1 MKDAI
6 GRRSGD
12 LIGMVK
18 IYGET
23 CMIDTIAPP
32 RAAVCPHFNPLD
44 PAFQANPY
52 PQYAELRHDTPVF
65 YSPVYDFWVI
75 TRHAD
80 ISAALKQADTFSS
93 VGALQN
99 NVALPP
105 QVVAVLENEGLG
117 AAALMVESDAPV
129 HTRIR
134 GVVNKAFT
142 PQRIARLEPKIR
154 AITDEL
160 IDAFVANR
168 QADFMTQFATPL
180 PGRVICDLFGVPAED
195 FPQIKRWSDDWVGL
209 LSASAPEE
217 QLLGY
222 ARGFVA
228 AQQYFQAQIRSRQQ
242 HPREDLLTV
251 MLPIEL
257 GGTAALS
264 VAEAAFNSLSL
275 VVAGHET
282 TTNILGNG
290 LAQLFANPAQF
301 DQLRKNPELIPN
313 AVEELLRIDTSVL
326 GLFRVTTREAELGDV
341 TIPANARVF
350 LLYSSANHDT
360 AQFSNPHQ
368 LDITRANAREHLTFA
383 RGIHV
388 CIGSPLA
395 RLELRIAFERLLARL
410 PNLRPATDTPSQ
422 RMAHFWMRGY
432 TSLPIAW
439 DAS

>member
-1 MKDAI
+1 
-6 GRRSGD
+6 
-12 LIGMVK
+12 
-18 IYGET
+18 
-23 CMIDTIAPP
+23 MIDTITTRPATV
-32 RAAVCPHFNPLD
+32 ACPHFNPLE
-44 PAFQANPY
+44 PAFQADPY
-52 PQYAELRHDTPVF
+52 PIYAELRRDTPVF
-65 YSPVYDFWVI
+65 YSPLYDFWVV

-80 ISAALKQADTFSS
+80 VSDVLRQPDIFSS
-93 VGALQN
+93 AGALQN

-105 QVVAVLENEGLG
+105 RVVAVMATQDPEATLL
-117 AAALMVESDAPV
+117 VESDGPV
-129 HTRIR
+129 HSRIR

-154 AITDEL
+154 AITEEL
-160 IDAFVANR
+160 IDAFAADG
-168 QADFMTQFATPL
+168 QADLMTQFATPL
-180 PGRVICDLFGVPAED
+180 PGRVICDLLGVPQED
-195 FPQIKRWSDDWVGL
+195 FPQLKRWSDEWVEL

-217 QLLGY
+217 RLL
-222 ARGFVA
+222 ACAHGFVA
-228 AQQYFQAQIRSRQQ
+228 SQRYFLEQIRSRQQ

-264 VAEAAFNSLSL
+264 VAEAAYNALSL
-275 VVAGHET
+275 MVAGHET
-282 TTNILGNG
+282 TTNVIGNG
-290 LAQLFANPAQF
+290 LAQLFAHPDQL

-326 GLFRVTTREAELGDV
+326 GLFRVTTREAEVGGV

-350 LLYSSANHDT
+350 LLYSAANHDT
-360 AQFSNPHQ
+360 AQFPNPER
-368 LDITRANAREHLTFA
+368 LDITRANAREHLTLA

-388 CIGSPLA
+388 CLGAPLA

-422 RMAHFWMRGY
+422 RMEHFWMRGY